1 MRLLVSFDFIDI
13 FATKFLTEGGGGGDM
28 SLVYRSPAGTQAVL
42 THCKVNISAED
53 LDSVIQ
59 SYKLFAGS
67 FDWTIYQYTS
77 ILLLN

>member
-1 MRLLVSFDFIDI
+1 MISLLNI

-59 SYKLFAGS
+59 SYNLNFKFNEAFDLSGS
-67 FDWTIYQYTS
+67 IVRVWAD
-77 ILLLN
+77 

>member
-1 MRLLVSFDFIDI
+1 
-13 FATKFLTEGGGGGDM
+13 M

-42 THCKVNISAED
+42 THCKVNISAKD
-53 LDSVIQ
+53 FLIDSVIQ